1 MERTAALERSCK
13 MTNEEK
19 RAAFHRLSHTP
30 GIRTG
35 QDYADSL
42 LNKDRMQVGDLL
54 EWTIDGEPGTIL
66 ALSDLAI
73 AIQWEKTGIEWY
85 SVWSGALAR
94 IKPVTQH
101 SELPVETMNH
111 GLLL

>member
-1 MERTAALERSCK
+1 

-66 ALSDLAI
+66 ALSDLARDSM
-73 AIQWEKTGIEWY
+73 GGDRY
-85 SVWSGALAR
+85 
-94 IKPVTQH
+94 
-101 SELPVETMNH
+101 
-111 GLLL
+111 

>member
-1 MERTAALERSCK
+1 

-19 RAAFHRLSHTP
+19 RAAFQRLSHTP
-30 GIRTG
+30 GIRSG
-35 QDYADSL
+35 QDCADSL

-73 AIQWEKTGIEWY
+73 AIQWEETGIEC
-85 SVWSGALAR
+85 STHSGAVRLR
-94 IKPVTQH
+94 VLNLSHSIPSCRLKP
-101 SELPVETMNH
+101 
-111 GLLL
+111 

>member
-1 MERTAALERSCK
+1 MPA
-13 MTNEEK
+13 N
-19 RAAFHRLSHTP
+19 
-30 GIRTG
+30 RTG

-73 AIQWEKTGIEWY
+73 AIQWEETGIEWY
-85 SVWSGALAR
+85 SFWSGALAR